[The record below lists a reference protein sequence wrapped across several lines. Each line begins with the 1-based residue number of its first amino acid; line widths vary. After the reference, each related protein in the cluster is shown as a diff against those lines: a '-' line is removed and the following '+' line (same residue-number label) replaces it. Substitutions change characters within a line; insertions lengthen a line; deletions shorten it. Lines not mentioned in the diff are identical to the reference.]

1 MQTNTVNFKSSSI
14 FYKVIGEG
22 PVVVLVH
29 GFGETGNVWQGQV
42 NVLKSRFRLIIPDL
56 PGSGLSQFVDGAGID
71 DYAAAIKLIV
81 DTELA
86 PETKASSSYQT
97 KNISSNNNNNNNAK
111 VAIIGHSMGGYITLA
126 FAEKYPDLLNS
137 FGLFHSTAMADNEEK
152 IVAREK
158 GIEFIKNNGPY
169 AFIKK
174 STPNLFT
181 KKFAI
186 SHPEK
191 ITALIEEAKHF
202 TEAALVQYYECMISR
217 PDRIHVLESCQQP
230 VLIIAGEQDTNIP
243 LQSLLQQ
250 SHLPLQSYFAILQQS
265 AHMGMWEEKEKV
277 EGILLDFLVN
287 SF

>member
-1 MQTNTVNFKSSSI
+1 MQTNTVNFKGSSI
-14 FYKVIGEG
+14 YYKVIGEG
-22 PVVVLVH
+22 PLVLLVH
-29 GFGETGNVWQGQV
+29 GFGETGNVWQGQAD
-42 NVLKSRFRLIIPDL
+42 VLKSRFRLIIPDL
-56 PGSGLSQFVDGAGID
+56 PGSGLSQFVDGAGVD

-81 DTELA
+81 DTELGS
-86 PETKASSSYQT
+86 ETKASSSYQT
-97 KNISSNNNNNNNAK
+97 KNVSSNNNHAK
-111 VAIIGHSMGGYITLA
+111 VAMIGHSMGGYITLA
-126 FAEKYPDLLNS
+126 FAEKYPGCLNS
-137 FGLFHSTAMADNEEK
+137 FGLFHSTALADNEEK

-158 GIEFIKNNGPY
+158 GIEFIRNNGPY

-181 KKFAI
+181 KKFVI
-186 SHPEK
+186 SHPKK
-191 ITALIEEAKHF
+191 IATLIEEAKHF

-217 PDRIHVLESCQQP
+217 PDRINVLNSFQEP
-230 VLIIAGEQDTNIP
+230 VLIIAGEQDTNIS

-250 SHLPLQSYFAILQQS
+250 CHLPLQSYFTILQQS

>member
-1 MQTNTVNFKSSSI
+1 MQTKTVDFKGFSI
-14 FYKVIGEG
+14 FYTVTGDG
-22 PVVVLVH
+22 PLVVLVH

-42 NVLKSRFRLIIPDL
+42 EVLKSRFRLIIPDL
-56 PGSGLSQFVDGAGID
+56 PGSGLSQFVDGAGLD
-71 DYAAAIKLIV
+71 DYAAAIKMIV

-86 PETKASSSYQT
+86 SETKASSSYQT
-97 KNISSNNNNNNNAK
+97 KKSSSNNNNNAAK
-111 VAIIGHSMGGYITLA
+111 VAMIGHSMGGYITLA
-126 FAEKYPDLLNS
+126 FAEKYPGFLHS
-137 FGLFHSTAMADNEEK
+137 FGLFHSTAIADNEEK
-152 IVAREK
+152 IVARGK

-186 SHPEK
+186 SHPQK

-217 PDRIHVLESCQQP
+217 PDRIHVLESFQQP

-250 SHLPLQSYFAILQQS
+250 CHLPLQSYFAILQQS

-277 EGILLDFLVN
+277 DGILLDFLVN

>member
-1 MQTNTVNFKSSSI
+1 MQTKTVGFKGSSI
-14 FYKVIGEG
+14 FYTVTGEG
-22 PVVVLVH
+22 PLVVLVH

-42 NVLKSRFRLIIPDL
+42 EVLKSRCRLIIPDL
-56 PGSGLSQFVDGAGID
+56 PGSGLSQFIDSAGLE

-81 DTELA
+81 DVELA
-86 PETKASSSYQT
+86 LETKASSSYQT
-97 KNISSNNNNNNNAK
+97 KNRSSNNNNAAK
-111 VAIIGHSMGGYITLA
+111 VAMIGHSMGGYITLA
-126 FAEKYPDLLNS
+126 FAEKYPGFLNS
-137 FGLFHSTAMADNEEK
+137 LGLFHSTAMADNEEK
-152 IVAREK
+152 IVARGK

-174 STPNLFT
+174 SSPNLFT

-186 SHPEK
+186 SHPKK

-202 TEAALVQYYECMISR
+202 TEAALVQYYECMKSR
-217 PDRIHVLESCQQP
+217 PDRIHVLKTFEQP

-250 SHLPLQSYFAILQQS
+250 SHLPLQSYFTILQQS

-277 EGILLDFLVN
+277 DGILLDFLVN